1 MAAVEMKDKKKEM
14 IEKTAQEFQKL
25 NGDNQ
30 MFILG
35 YMLGIQQERQR
46 TTPQP
51 QTAQEVAG
59 MEVQGTF
66 NAQRFF
72 DTLAMIISQREGVKV
87 TVTVKQP
94 EPEEKEQ
101 RSAQALGEKSKGFS
115 IVKM

>member
-46 TTPQP
+46 TTPVSYTHLDVYKRQQP
-51 QTAQEVAG
+51 PPFVIRLNKNEG
-59 MEVQGTF
+59 LESRRRGGSDGENF
-66 NAQRFF
+66 NCR
-72 DTLAMIISQREGVKV
+72 G
-87 TVTVKQP
+87 
-94 EPEEKEQ
+94 
-101 RSAQALGEKSKGFS
+101 
-115 IVKM
+115 

>member
-46 TTPQP
+46 TTD
-51 QTAQEVAG
+51 G
-59 MEVQGTF
+59 IGGGR
-66 NAQRFF
+66 N
-72 DTLAMIISQREGVKV
+72 G
-87 TVTVKQP
+87 
-94 EPEEKEQ
+94 
-101 RSAQALGEKSKGFS
+101 SARNIQCPALL
-115 IVKM
+115 